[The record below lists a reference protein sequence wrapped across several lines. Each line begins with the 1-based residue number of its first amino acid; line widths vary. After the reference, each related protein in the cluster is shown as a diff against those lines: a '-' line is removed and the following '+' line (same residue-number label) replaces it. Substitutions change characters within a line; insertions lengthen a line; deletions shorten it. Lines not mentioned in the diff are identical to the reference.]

1 MAKKAESSG
10 WDETLAFS
18 NKLEVLYKIDRYNP
32 EFATGVLQD
41 LLESQSESLVFKE
54 LIAGGGKE
62 NLLRTHFIEAV
73 NRAYPI
79 DSATMT
85 KGEVLD
91 ATQARM
97 RLADRF
103 ATAEDR
109 SILYERLDIDT
120 STLEAKALSKETL
133 TNVLSENFILNDPN
147 ALAGLDKITKLDLIN
162 YFSKEIP
169 INSINKLGS
178 AQELFLNDILVKNP
192 EMSLIEFQKMV
203 REISA
208 TGNTFKGVNETYKDI
223 YIKRALITSNPTL
236 EDDALNI
243 REFFLNEEYVLR
255 EAIYDS
261 SLSVDELQDIVEA
274 SLYHSNWKEK
284 FDSSSKTLKSI
295 VNLRDNEF
303 LLNEKW
309 HKFISNYRNEKSLDI
324 RLSMRNKLLTDIKD
338 LTNIERQEIIYKLTT
353 YNNYDT
359 INITIGGKSAYN
371 KKLAEIQADI
381 LKNIIDTAN
390 HDSFILAKVGQHQEI
405 VFYSGDQLR
414 IFHGLPYIDKLNKL
428 TMVPE
433 LTFFENN
440 VVFSKN
446 NNIIFKRF
454 LSRAEVDKL
463 LTNMKF
469 FNKTPLDLEF
479 SAFCPVG
486 KKTNCRTLLTSM
498 ITMTPESILAKYG
511 MK

>member
-1 MAKKAESSG
+1 MKP
-10 WDETLAFS
+10 LAFS

-91 ATQARM
+91 ATQSRM
-97 RLADRF
+97 RLADRL

-133 TNVLSENFILNDPN
+133 TNVLSEGFILNKPN

-162 YFSKEIP
+162 YFSKEIS
-169 INSINKLGS
+169 INSINKLRS

-192 EMSLIEFQKMV
+192 KMSLIRFLKNV
-203 REISA
+203 RKISNS
-208 TGNTFKGVNETYKDI
+208 GNTFKGVTRTYQEI
-223 YIKRALITSNPTL
+223 YIKRALISKTSL
-236 EDDALNI
+236 EVDAAYFKYDHLDIN
-243 REFFLNEEYVLR
+243 YVFR

-261 SLSVDELQDIVEA
+261 SLSVGELKDIVEA
-274 SLYHSNWKEK
+274 SLYDGFWKK
-284 FDSSSKTLKSI
+284 GLDRSSETLKSI
-295 VNLRDNEF
+295 VNLRNNEF
-303 LLNEKW
+303 LLSEKW
-309 HKFISNYRNEKSLDI
+309 HKFISNYRNEKYIDI
-324 RLSMRNKLLTDIKD
+324 RLSMRNKLLTDIKG
-338 LTNIERQEIIYKLTT
+338 LTNIERQEVIYKLTT
-353 YNNYDT
+353 YNNYDVRSILLET
-359 INITIGGKSAYN
+359 KVDGAKLVKIEADLLENIM
-371 KKLAEIQADI
+371 
-381 LKNIIDTAN
+381 DTAN

-405 VFYSGDQLR
+405 VFRSGDQLR
-414 IFHGLPYIDKLNKL
+414 IFHFINNLENKSVISPY
-428 TMVPE
+428 MY
-433 LTFFENN
+433 FFKDN
-440 VVFSKN
+440 VVFNSRG
-446 NNIIFKRF
+446 NIIFERF

-469 FNKTPLDLEF
+469 FNKTPLDVEF
-479 SAFCPVG
+479 SMLCPVG
-486 KKTNCRTLLTSM
+486 KKANCITGVTSM
-498 ITMTPESILAKYG
+498 TTMTPESILAKYA